1 MAQPSAR
8 SDCSVNGGVVL
19 IVDDDPKTVE
29 HLSLFLRDAGFELRV
44 AYDGAAALE
53 IARAETI
60 DLVLLDLMLPRLN
73 GFDVCRA
80 LRADGEVPIILVT
93 ARGME
98 ADKLRALA
106 DGADDY
112 ITKPYS
118 GKEVVARVRAVLR
131 RTKAAL
137 GPLAGNVFEAHGLR
151 LDLQRHAI
159 AVHGRPVDLTGTEY
173 KLLACLA
180 RNAGTALP
188 RAELIERVLGW
199 DYEGFERTIDV
210 HVMNLRKK
218 LAAAGLADCI
228 RTVVG
233 IGYKFEPGPGG

>member
-1 MAQPSAR
+1 MVQPSAR
-8 SDCSVNGGVVL
+8 PDGSGNARVVL
-19 IVDDDPKTVE
+19 VVDDDPKTIE

-44 AYDGAAALE
+44 AHDGAAALA
-53 IARAETI
+53 IARAQSI
-60 DLVLLDLMLPRLN
+60 DLVLLDLMLPQID

-80 LRADGEVPIILVT
+80 LRADGDVPIILLT

-131 RTKAAL
+131 RTNASHGA
-137 GPLAGNVFEAHGLR
+137 LAGRVFESHGLR
-151 LDLQRHAI
+151 LDLERHAI
-159 AVHGRPVDLTGTEY
+159 VVHGRPVELTGTEY

-180 RNAGTALP
+180 RNAGIALP

-218 LAAAGLADCI
+218 LAAAGLADCV

-233 IGYKFEPGPGG
+233 IGYKFEPDPGR